1 VFPAP
6 KVKKLERKLTM
17 LGKVKS
23 LRELFGIELNYAYD
37 AERKLVEKGLPEM
50 IENANSRELRSALE
64 QHLQE
69 TRIQVTRLERV
80 FNAIGAS
87 PDTKTNDIFDKM
99 ASAVKDSK
107 SNIDEPVLR
116 DAALIAN
123 GNLVE
128 HYEIAT
134 YGTLVSFARN
144 LGLQD
149 AAKLLQETL
158 NEEKQA
164 DAKLTQIGEQ
174 LNPQAARAARA

>member
-1 VFPAP
+1 
-6 KVKKLERKLTM
+6 M

-23 LRELFGIELNYAYD
+23 LKELFGIELSYAYD
-37 AERKLVEKGLPEM
+37 VEKKLVEKGLPDM
-50 IENANSRELRSALE
+50 IEAANSRELKSALE

-69 TRIQVTRLERV
+69 TRSQVTRLERV
-80 FNAIGAS
+80 FSIVGIK

-107 SNIDEPVLR
+107 SNIDEPALR

-134 YGTLVSFARN
+134 YGTLKSFARH
-144 LGLQD
+144 LGFQD
-149 AAKLLQETL
+149 AASLLDQTL

-174 LNPQAARAARA
+174 VLNPQAARTARA

>member
-1 VFPAP
+1 
-6 KVKKLERKLTM
+6 M

-23 LRELFGIELNYAYD
+23 LRELFGIELCYAYD
-37 AERKLVEKGLPEM
+37 CERKLVEKGLPEM

-69 TRIQVTRLERV
+69 TRAQITRLERV
-80 FNAIGAS
+80 FNGIGMA

-99 ASAVKDSK
+99 ASAVKDTK
-107 SNIDEPVLR
+107 SNIEDPALR

-123 GNLVE
+123 GNFVE
-128 HYEIAT
+128 HYEIAM
-134 YGTLVSFARN
+134 YGTLASFARN

-149 AAKLLQETL
+149 AAMLLQQTL

-174 LNPQAARAARA
+174 VMNPQAARKATA

>member
-1 VFPAP
+1 
-6 KVKKLERKLTM
+6 M

-23 LRELFGIELNYAYD
+23 LRELFGIELSYAYD
-37 AERKLVEKGLPEM
+37 CEKKLVEKGLPEM
-50 IENANSRELRSALE
+50 IESATSRELRSALE

-69 TRIQVTRLERV
+69 TRAHVTRLERV
-80 FNAIGAS
+80 FSTIGMS

-99 ASAVKDSK
+99 ASAAKDSK
-107 SNIDEPVLR
+107 SNIDESALR

-128 HYEIAT
+128 HYEIAM
-134 YGTLVSFARN
+134 YGTLVSFARH

-149 AAKLLQETL
+149 AVGLLQQTL

-164 DAKLTQIGEQ
+164 DAKLTQIAEQ
-174 LNPQAARAARA
+174 VMNPQAARAAGA